1 MHKVGYCH
9 RDLKP
14 WNIMLSND
22 LCSAKVIDFSYA
34 TPLNADVECPSF
46 LKGYLSGTK
55 QFMAPEQ
62 FESSITDFSKLDVW
76 ALGVTLMSM
85 LVVEFAFESPD
96 DPKFES
102 FNPEVFLSSVAF
114 ENNEE
119 KRTICDMLR
128 KMLTKDLNK
137 RMSIEEV

>member
-1 MHKVGYCH
+1 
-9 RDLKP
+9 
-14 WNIMLSND
+14 
-22 LCSAKVIDFSYA
+22 
-34 TPLNADVECPSF
+34 
-46 LKGYLSGTK
+46 
-55 QFMAPEQ
+55 MAPEQ
-62 FESSITDFSKLDVW
+62 FENSITDFSKLDVW